1 VKTVSTVNTHEAKTH
16 FSQLL
21 RRVSDG
27 EEIVI
32 ANRGVPVARMVPLR
46 ESRSR
51 MRGKY
56 RGQIKI
62 ADDFDAPLP
71 DEIQNAFE
79 GSGPESET

>member
-1 VKTVSTVNTHEAKTH
+1 MNTHEAKTR
-16 FSQLL
+16 FSELL
-21 RRVSDG
+21 RRVSEG
-27 EEIVI
+27 EEIII
-32 ANRGVPVARMVPLR
+32 ANRGVP

-56 RGQIKI
+56 EGQIKI

-79 GSGPESET
+79 GVNPESES

>member
-1 VKTVSTVNTHEAKTH
+1 M
-16 FSQLL
+16 
-21 RRVSDG
+21 
-27 EEIVI
+27 I
-32 ANRGVPVARMVPLR
+32 ANRGVRVARMVPLR

-56 RGQIKI
+56 KGQIKI

>member
-1 VKTVSTVNTHEAKTH
+1 M
-16 FSQLL
+16 
-21 RRVSDG
+21 
-27 EEIVI
+27 I
-32 ANRGVPVARMVPLR
+32 PLH

-56 RGQIKI
+56 EGQIKI

-79 GSGPESET
+79 GVNPESES

>member
-1 VKTVSTVNTHEAKTH
+1 VNTHETKTR
-16 FSQLL
+16 FSELL
-21 RRVSDG
+21 RRVSEG
-27 EEIVI
+27 EEIII
-32 ANRGVPVARMVPLR
+32 ANRGVPVAHDPLH

-56 RGQIKI
+56 EGQIKI

-79 GSGPESET
+79 GVNPESES